1 MAIPFAL
8 ADTAARIIDFYPPA
22 RERRAC
28 AARVSMHR
36 ISTSLSLSL
45 TLSVCLSFIV
55 ARRKEQL
62 ELSQS
67 PHIKKGRLLCLRIP
81 IIIFLNE
88 KMLLMIR
95 LGWRSASF
103 KQIGYAKS
111 YVWKRAKQKTKLRE
125 HLKVQASLSRLN

>member
-36 ISTSLSLSL
+36 ISTSLSLC
-45 TLSVCLSFIV
+45 LSV
-55 ARRKEQL
+55 
-62 ELSQS
+62 S
-67 PHIKKGRLLCLRIP
+67 PSLWRGGRSSWNFHKVHICIKKGRLLCLRIP

-88 KMLLMIR
+88 NNAFNDTAWL
-95 LGWRSASF
+95 ADVF
-103 KQIGYAKS
+103 
-111 YVWKRAKQKTKLRE
+111 
-125 HLKVQASLSRLN
+125 LSVECQL

>member
-1 MAIPFAL
+1 
-8 ADTAARIIDFYPPA
+8 
-22 RERRAC
+22 
-28 AARVSMHR
+28 MHR

-45 TLSVCLSFIV
+45 TLSVCLSSIV

-88 KMLLMIR
+88 KNAYNDTAWL
-95 LGWRSASF
+95 ADVF
-103 KQIGYAKS
+103 
-111 YVWKRAKQKTKLRE
+111 
-125 HLKVQASLSRLN
+125 LSVECQL